1 MRKSDLKR
9 IQSAIDVL
17 RTAESAIEPT
27 VLAALE
33 YLSVDKK
40 PYMNLSKGRLFVE
53 DGLIKY
59 VDDSA
64 QIMGQNVSAPY
75 VLFNDKLVDLGT
87 TIPFKWIGKEKEKI
101 EVLVKKARKEYLKKY
116 PVKEVV
122 EA

>member
-1 MRKSDLKR
+1 MRKTDLKR

-27 VLAALE
+27 VLIALE
-33 YLSVDKK
+33 CLAVDKK
-40 PYMNLSKGRLFVE
+40 PYMDLSKGRLFVE
-53 DGLIKY
+53 DGLIKF

-64 QIMGQNVSAPY
+64 HITGQNVSAPY

-87 TIPFKWIGKEKEKI
+87 TIPFKWIGKEKEK
-101 EVLVKKARKEYLKKY
+101 VQALVKKARKEYLKKY
-116 PVKEVV
+116 PVKEMV